1 MFAVVSG
8 LALDGL
14 KAHLVKVEV
23 DVANGLP
30 GFDLVGLPATAVREA
45 KERVRAALRNSGFP
59 FPLQRITVNL
69 APADLRK
76 DGCGYDLPI
85 ALGVLAAEQ
94 VISQDILSRY
104 VFSGELSLEGEIRS
118 IPGVLTMA
126 LALRRL
132 DPRPERPPVLIIPPA
147 NLPEARLIEDIRS
160 ESAHSLSAL
169 IDALRRPEGFPRGE
183 CPSAA
188 ALPPPLCPDFAD
200 IKGQAHVKRALEICA
215 AGGHNILMTGPPGSG
230 KTLLA
235 RTLPGILPPLSRE
248 ESLEVSQL
256 HSMAGILPAG
266 ALVRERPFRN
276 PHHTISR
283 PGLLGGGQKLK
294 PGEFVLAHH
303 GVLLL
308 DEMAEFDKMT
318 LESLRQPM
326 EDKQVSIAR
335 VREKITFPCRVLLV
349 GATNPCPCGY
359 YGHEGR
365 ACSCTPQQVDRYRQ
379 KMSGPLLDRFD
390 LHVQAPRLPYAVW
403 RDDAPAEKS
412 AQARVRVT
420 AARAIQAARLGP
432 DCLNTGMGAEEIKR
446 YCALDEPGAAL
457 LRRVFDRKG
466 LSGRAYHRL
475 LMVART
481 IADLAA
487 AERVGAA
494 HLAEALQYRPL
505 D

>member
-1 MFAVVSG
+1 MG
-8 LALDGL
+8 LAIDGL

-30 GFDLVGLPATAVREA
+30 GFDLVGLPDTAVREA

-85 ALGVLAAEQ
+85 ALGILATQQLIE
-94 VISQDILSRY
+94 QDILHRY
-104 VFSGELSLEGEIRS
+104 VFSGELSLEGKIRS
-118 IPGVLTMA
+118 VPGVLTMA
-126 LALRRL
+126 LALRQS
-132 DPRPERPPVLIIPPA
+132 EPPPFLIVPA
-147 NLPEARLIEDIRS
+147 DNLPEARLIS
-160 ESAHSLSAL
+160 EVQSGSAPSLAAL
-169 IDALRRPEGFPRGE
+169 IEGLRRPDGFPPGV
-183 CPSAA
+183 CPEAA
-188 ALPPPLCPDFAD
+188 AAPPPICPDFSD

-215 AGGHNILMTGPPGSG
+215 AGNHNILMTGPPGSG

-235 RTLPGILPPLSRE
+235 RTLPGIMPPLSRE

-256 HSMAGILPAG
+256 HSMAGILPTG

-294 PGEFVLAHH
+294 PGELVLAHQ

-308 DEMAEFDKMT
+308 DEMAEFDKTT

-326 EDKQVSIAR
+326 EDRQVSIVR
-335 VREKITFPCRVLLV
+335 VREKMTFPCRVLLV

-365 ACSCTPQQVDRYRQ
+365 SCSCTPQQVDRYRQ

-390 LHVQAPRLPYAVW
+390 LHVQVPRLPYACW
-403 RDDAPAEKS
+403 QDDVPAEKS
-412 AQARVRVT
+412 A
-420 AARAIQAARLGP
+420 AARARVLAAREIQSARLGP
-432 DCLNTGMGAEEIKR
+432 GRANTSMRTEEIKQ
-446 YCALDEPGAAL
+446 YCGLDETASAL
-457 LRRVFDRKG
+457 LRRVFERKG

-475 LMVART
+475 LMAART
-481 IADLAA
+481 IADLAE
-487 AERVGAA
+487 AESISPA

-505 D
+505 E

>member
-1 MFAVVSG
+1 MFAVVPG
-8 LALDGL
+8 LALEGL
-14 KAHLVKVEV
+14 QAHLVKVEV
-23 DVANGLP
+23 DIANGLP

-69 APADLRK
+69 APANRRK

-85 ALGVLAAEQ
+85 ALGILAAERL
-94 VISQDILSRY
+94 ISQDILNRY

-118 IPGVLTMA
+118 VPGVLTMA
-126 LALRRL
+126 LAMRRCAP
-132 DPRPERPPVLIIPPA
+132 DRIFIVPTA
-147 NLPEARLIEDIRS
+147 NLPEARLIEDIES
-160 ESAHSLSAL
+160 ESAPSLGAL
-169 IDALRRPEGFPRGE
+169 TEALRRPEGFPHCL
-183 CPSAA
+183 CPEAA
-188 ALPPPLCPDFAD
+188 AVAPPAGPDFSD

-215 AGGHNILMTGPPGSG
+215 AGNHNIIMTGPPGSG

-235 RTLPGILPPLSRE
+235 RTLPGIMPPLSKK

-256 HSMAGILPAG
+256 HSLAGILPAG

-283 PGLLGGGQKLK
+283 PGLLGGGQILK
-294 PGEFVLAHH
+294 PGELVLAHH

-308 DEMAEFDKMT
+308 DEMAEFDKIT

-326 EDKQVSIAR
+326 EDRQVSIVR
-335 VREKITFPCRVLLV
+335 VREKMTFPCRVLLV

-365 ACSCTPQQVDRYRQ
+365 ACSCSPQQVERYRQ

-390 LHVQAPRLPYAVW
+390 LHVPVPRLPYASW
-403 RDDAPAEKS
+403 RDESPVEKS
-412 AQARVRVT
+412 A
-420 AARAIQAARLGP
+420 AARARVLAARKIQAARLGP
-432 DCLNTGMGAEEIKR
+432 GRANTTMQTEEIKR
-446 YCALDEPGAAL
+446 YCALDETSSDL

-466 LSGRAYHRL
+466 MSGRAYHRL
-475 LMVART
+475 LMTART

-487 AERVGAA
+487 EERVGPA

-505 D
+505 E

>member
-1 MFAVVSG
+1 MFAVVLG
-8 LALDGL
+8 LAIDGL
-14 KAHLVKVEV
+14 KAHLVKVEI

-30 GFDLVGLPATAVREA
+30 VFDLVGLPATAVREA
-45 KERVRAALRNSGFP
+45 KDRVRAALRNSGFP
-59 FPLQRITVNL
+59 FPMQRITVNL

-94 VISQDILSRY
+94 IISQDILRGC

-118 IPGVLTMA
+118 VPGVLTMA
-126 LALRRL
+126 TALRKT
-132 DPRPERPPVLIIPPA
+132 ERDHVLIIPPA
-147 NLPEARLIEDIRS
+147 NLPEARMVEGVRS
-160 ESAHSLSAL
+160 ESAPSLIAL
-169 IDALRRPEGFPRGE
+169 IEALRKPDGFPHVRCE
-183 CPSAA
+183 AA
-188 ALPPPLCPDFAD
+188 AVSPPSPCPDFSD
-200 IKGQAHVKRALEICA
+200 IKGQGHVKRALEICA
-215 AGGHNILMTGPPGSG
+215 AGGHNLLMTGPPGSG

-235 RTLPGILPPLSRE
+235 RTLPGILPPLSQE

-256 HSMAGILPAG
+256 HSLAGILPAG
-266 ALVRERPFRN
+266 ALVHERPFRN

-294 PGEFVLAHH
+294 PGELVLAHH

-326 EDKQVSIAR
+326 EDKQVSIVR
-335 VREKITFPCRVLLV
+335 VREKMTFPCRVLLV

-365 ACSCTPQQVDRYRQ
+365 VCSCTPQQVDRYRQ
-379 KMSGPLLDRFD
+379 KLSGPLLDRFD

-403 RDDAPAEKS
+403 RDEAPAEKS
-412 AQARVRVT
+412 AAARVRVV
-420 AARAIQAARLGP
+420 AARETQAARLGSGRV
-432 DCLNTGMGAEEIKR
+432 NTIMSAEEIKR
-446 YCALDEPGAAL
+446 HCALDETGAAL

-466 LSGRAYHRL
+466 MSGRAYHRI

-487 AERVGAA
+487 SASVGPA

-505 D
+505 E